1 LGLGFHE
8 ALGTATFKKGDGPL
22 DEMLED
28 ARGKFLSRDIEVRRE
43 SLERLWDAW
52 ESLRTL
58 EQGKDR
64 RRRLKP
70 RSIMSQESRPSRRPP
85 RIE

>member
-8 ALGTATFKKGDGPL
+8 ALGTATFKNGDGPL
-22 DEMLED
+22 DQMLED
-28 ARGKFLSRDIEVRRE
+28 ARGKFLNRDIEVRLE

-52 ESLRTL
+52 EPLRTL

-70 RSIMSQESRPSRRPP
+70 CSIMSQES
-85 RIE
+85 